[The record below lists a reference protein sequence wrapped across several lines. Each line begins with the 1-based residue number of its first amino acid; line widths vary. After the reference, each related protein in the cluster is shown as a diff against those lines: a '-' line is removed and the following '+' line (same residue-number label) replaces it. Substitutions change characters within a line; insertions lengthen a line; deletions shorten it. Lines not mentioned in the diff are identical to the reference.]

1 MPLNYSKIFSE
12 IQKFA
17 RGASRLRRE
26 HEKQQ
31 EEALKLLHD
40 WSKKAEDLRYRVAA
54 AAEIVNYLHI
64 AAPTQEPIN
73 AAYPPPPTENCAE
86 RVLFL
91 AADGSQIEPNPH
103 AALFYALVNVGVVV
117 MAGHETPR
125 TLIESHFYD
134 PETLLESRPDIPLQ
148 RDLAERRAL
157 AKALAA
163 WQGKGEVEK
172 EWRSLMADLPQPEVV
187 VTLTDGPLELWGAK
201 DPTGSF
207 TEALKEYLKSL
218 RSLFVLHQQ
227 APPAVLTAGYVDK
240 PHANPV
246 VQLLRLAAIGET
258 ATPEQIKRELERR
271 PPRFAAVSDAALFR
285 RLLAPGERS
294 ATFRLISRSREDYT
308 GDLALHFFYL
318 NASPTKGQSS
328 IARVEIPAWVAKD
341 PAAVQ
346 TLHAAL
352 LWQARQVPN
361 APYPY
366 ILHRAHEEAVVRR
379 GDRETVEKWLTG
391 ALAENN
397 VPLGSRSAKQILKDL
412 TANSA

>member
-1 MPLNYSKIFSE
+1 MPLNYSKVFRE
-12 IQKFA
+12 IQNFA
-17 RGASRLRRE
+17 SGAARLKRE
-26 HEKQQ
+26 REKQQ
-31 EEALKLLHD
+31 EKALELLHG
-40 WSKKAEDLRYRVAA
+40 WGEKAEDLRYRVAV
-54 AAEIVNYLHI
+54 AAEIANYLHI
-64 AAPTQEPIN
+64 AAPTEEPIN
-73 AAYPPPPTENCAE
+73 AAIPPPPTENCAE

-103 AALFYALVNVGVVV
+103 GALFYALVNVGVVV

-125 TLIESHFYD
+125 TLIESRFYD
-134 PETLLESRPDIPLQ
+134 PETLLENRPDIPLQ
-148 RDLAERRAL
+148 RDLAERQAL
-157 AKALAA
+157 AKAVAA
-163 WQGKGEVEK
+163 WQGAPKAEQ
-172 EWRSLMADLPQPEVV
+172 EWRDLMDGLPQPEAV

-201 DPTGSF
+201 DATGGF
-207 TEALKEYLKSL
+207 AEALKEYLKSL
-218 RSLFVLHQQ
+218 HSLLAAHRQ

-240 PHANPV
+240 PHADPV

-258 ATPEQIKRELERR
+258 ATPEQIKAELERR
-271 PPRFAAVSDAALFR
+271 PPRFAAISDAALFR

-294 ATFRLISRSREDYT
+294 AIFRLVSRSREDYT
-308 GDLALHFFYL
+308 GNLALHFFYL
-318 NASPTKGQSS
+318 NASPTTGRAA

-341 PAAVQ
+341 PKAVQ

-352 LWQARQVPN
+352 LWQTRHVPN

-379 GDRETVEKWLTG
+379 GDRETVERWLTG

-412 TANSA
+412 TANH

>member
-1 MPLNYSKIFSE
+1 MPLNYSKVFHE
-12 IQKFA
+12 IQNFA
-17 RGASRLRRE
+17 GGAALLRRE
-26 HEKQQ
+26 REKQQ
-31 EEALKLLHD
+31 DEALELLRG
-40 WSKKAEDLRYRVAA
+40 WGEKAQDLRYRVAL
-54 AAEIVNYLHI
+54 AAEIADYVHL
-64 AAPTQEPIN
+64 AAPTEEPIN
-73 AAYPPPPTENCAE
+73 ATFPPPPTENCAE

-103 AALFYALVNVGVVV
+103 AALFYGLVNVGVVV

-125 TLIESHFYD
+125 TLIESNFYD

-163 WQGKGEVEK
+163 WRGEANSEE
-172 EWRSLMADLPQPEVV
+172 EWRRLMAHLPQPEVV

-201 DPTGSF
+201 DATGGF
-207 TEALKEYLKSL
+207 AEALKEYLTSL
-218 RSLFVLHQQ
+218 RSLLAAHRQ

-240 PHANPV
+240 PHADLV

-258 ATPEQIKRELERR
+258 AKPEEIKAELERR
-271 PPRFAAVSDAALFR
+271 PPRFAAISDAALFR

-294 ATFRLISRSREDYT
+294 AIFSLVSRSREDYT

-318 NASPTKGQSS
+318 NASPTTGHAA

-352 LWQARQVPN
+352 LWQARHVPN

-379 GDRETVEKWLTG
+379 GDRETVERWLIT